1 MRRIKFFE
9 NGEVI
14 DDMIVDKEYYDEN
27 KKMTMAICH
36 CKICNRIKNMNLS
49 CLREHR
55 GTTHR
60 ACGQNL
66 KTVDKRFYNTW
77 QGLKSRI
84 YNENYEHF
92 DRYGG
97 RGLTTDYD
105 LFIDFYDD
113 MYNSYLEA
121 VKIYGENIS
130 LDRIDNNIG
139 YVKGNLRWTTQVH
152 QVRNSSKI
160 KEFYAISPE
169 NIVCLS
175 NNQTQFAINHN
186 LSPKQVSAVINGR
199 FKTTNGWKFIFKD
212 EVKNFPFFAQLELY
226 Y

>member
-1 MRRIKFFE
+1 M
-9 NGEVI
+9 
-14 DDMIVDKEYYDEN
+14 
-27 KKMTMAICH
+27 
-36 CKICNRIKNMNLS
+36 
-49 CLREHR
+49 
-55 GTTHR
+55 
-60 ACGQNL
+60 
-66 KTVDKRFYNTW
+66 
-77 QGLKSRI
+77 
-84 YNENYEHF
+84 HF
-92 DRYGG
+92 
-97 RGLTTDYD
+97 
-105 LFIDFYDD
+105 
-113 MYNSYLEA
+113 S
-121 VKIYGENIS
+121 
-130 LDRIDNNIG
+130 NIG

-169 NIVCLS
+169 NIVYLS